1 MKGWKGVLTR
11 GKAPS
16 TNDKPLPTEPKQEV
30 LSVDTTVT
38 KQSQPVP
45 LTSPNTPS
53 IVVSTTEEKPD
64 LVTYELSVFLHGVLQ
79 Q

>member
-16 TNDKPLPTEPKQEV
+16 TTDKPLPNEPKQEV
-30 LSVDTTVT
+30 LSVDTTTV

-53 IVVSTTEEKPD
+53 IVVSATEEKPD
-64 LVTYELSVFLHGVLQ
+64 LVT
-79 Q
+79 